1 MATEQQL
8 KEALIKAHK
17 AGDTKAAQLFA
28 DKIKQMR
35 SQDFGARIDF
45 GGAVDTPKKQEFSLG
60 EKAVGAV
67 EAAKT
72 LGSGLLFGV
81 PAGVIGTAEGVFGD
95 LTGRLTP
102 EQAQQLAAQYSADV
116 TSMPETEAG
125 QRYVKAIGD
134 FLGVLPPVMGAATPL
149 QAMGAGQALGASAR
163 VAPAVAKA
171 VPSDIAAAANNLR
184 PQITAEQAQAIKF
197 AEQQRLPLTTT
208 DIFNPTGTVAKTVRN
223 VGENVPVVGTGGIRG
238 AQQDARAGLLDK
250 MKELYPEVT
259 SDELFKSLKESGDKV
274 KAALS
279 NRYEAISQKVGDAV
293 IPRTNT
299 LNAIDKE
306 IKDITAAG
314 VVTDNTL
321 LENLKKLE
329 NDIAS
334 GEQTFKMFR
343 DNRTFVREN
352 LKSDKPSTQADR
364 AIQRIYNAMTADIQK
379 GVEDVAGKDSAFKLK
394 QADRFL
400 AMDVEAKKNTKLKN
414 VLAKGD
420 VRPEL
425 ATNML
430 FAGKNSASDV
440 KQLYLNLDDSG
451 RANARAAIMNRVI
464 AEANE
469 SPDRFLSS
477 AKKYQNQFDVF
488 FKGQEKEQLNG
499 LLSYLKA
506 TKRAADY
513 AADPKTGNRVIPYVI
528 GGGLATDVATSGGAV
543 SGVLGSIAALSRV
556 YESAPVKSLLI
567 KLSKVKSQD
576 DRKKTVSQLNSEILK
591 QTEAKK

>member
-72 LGSGLLFGV
+72 LGGGLLFGV

-259 SDELFKSLKESGDKV
+259 SDELFKSLKESGNKV
-274 KAALS
+274 KTALS
-279 NRYEAISQKVGDAV
+279 NRYEAISQKMGDAV

-314 VVTDNTL
+314 VVTDNAL

-379 GVEDVAGKDSAFKLK
+379 GVEAVAGKDSAFKLK